1 MGLLNDILGSFGLGR
16 GAASGRAD
24 GPPVD
29 DNLRC
34 YPPAQVRFAQARAK
48 ARATLPRFLGLADGG
63 LRGVYLVKMRLV
75 GGGEVE
81 NIWVEVAGLRNGRFH
96 GRLANDPVVPG
107 YRAGDPVEVAR
118 DDIEDWMINTGDL
131 RFGGYSV
138 RAMLA
143 DMPARQA
150 EALRRQFR
158 D

>member
-1 MGLLNDILGSFGLGR
+1 MFFAPDET
-16 GAASGRAD
+16 
-24 GPPVD
+24 
-29 DNLRC
+29 
-34 YPPAQVRFAQARAK
+34 PPAAARK
-48 ARATLPRFLGLADGG
+48 GE
-63 LRGVYLVKMRLV
+63 MR
-75 GGGEVE
+75 
-81 NIWVEVAGLRNGRFH
+81 
-96 GRLANDPVVPG
+96 

-118 DDIEDWMINTGDL
+118 DEIEDWMINTGDL